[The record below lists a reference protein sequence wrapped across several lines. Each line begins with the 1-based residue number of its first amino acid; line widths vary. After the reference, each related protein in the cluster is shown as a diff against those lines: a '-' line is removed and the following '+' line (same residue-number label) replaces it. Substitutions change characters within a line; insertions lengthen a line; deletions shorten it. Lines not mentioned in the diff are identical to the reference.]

1 MTVEE
6 RDKFA
11 IDFTIW
17 YKNYQYKGFKTDR
30 ELLKIFKEERE
41 YDTKR

>member
-1 MTVEE
+1 MSKE

-11 IDFTIW
+11 IAFAIW

-30 ELLKIFKEERE
+30 ELLRIFKEE
-41 YDTKR
+41 KGL